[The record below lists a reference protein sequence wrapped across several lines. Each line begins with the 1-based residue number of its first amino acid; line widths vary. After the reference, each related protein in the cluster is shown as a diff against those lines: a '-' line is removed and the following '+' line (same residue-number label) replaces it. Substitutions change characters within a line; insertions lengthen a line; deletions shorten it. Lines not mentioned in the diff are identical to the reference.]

1 MQVQICHSQ
10 LAQNRGSQILLSA
23 SVVRVGGTGQERRD
37 LARFA
42 EAVLQLAAEKG
53 QDVFVNVSNR
63 YQVQYLSHRRLPPS
77 GSILS
82 REGSFF
88 KDVPELP
95 EFDTQVLTGYN

>member
-1 MQVQICHSQ
+1 M
-10 LAQNRGSQILLSA
+10 
-23 SVVRVGGTGQERRD
+23 GQGRRD

-63 YQVQYLSHRRLPPS
+63 YQVQYLSHRRLRRR

-82 REGSFF
+82 REESFSR
-88 KDVPELP
+88 KAAGMR
-95 EFDTQVLTGYN
+95 EFDTQVFTGYN